1 MTLTRPLLP
10 RPLEGVRVL
19 ELGQLMAGPFAG
31 TLLAYFGAEV
41 IKVEPPDGGDP
52 VRNWRVLDEGT
63 SLWWYSL
70 GRNKKSVAIDLRQ
83 ESGRELVRR
92 LAAKVDV
99 IVENFKPGTMEKW
112 GLGPEEVRRDNPRV
126 IYARVSGF
134 GQSGPYAPLPGYASV
149 CEGIGG
155 LRHLNGMPG
164 EAPVRPNLSLGDTL
178 AGFHAALGVLLALF
192 DRERRHPDR
201 GQDVDV
207 AIYEAVFNCLE
218 SVVPEY
224 DRFGIVRGPSGTTL
238 TGIVP
243 TNTYPTQDGK
253 FVVIGG
259 NGDSIFRRLMTA
271 IGRADLADDPGLARN
286 AGRVARQ
293 AEIDGAIAGW
303 TGSRPA
309 AEVLAEMN
317 RADVPAGLIYTVEDM
332 FRDPHFAARGLLEEV
347 EVGGRTLRI
356 PAILP
361 KLTATPGRTEWAGP
375 RVGAH
380 DREVL
385 GGLLGMTDDELRVLA
400 EHGVVGAR

>member
-1 MTLTRPLLP
+1 
-10 RPLEGVRVL
+10 VL